1 MAGKP
6 WRLKPALY
14 TTTLVYIAVQV
25 AFLSFLCSYYNYGIG
40 NLTRWTL
47 DRLDETVEAEVNLG
61 DEMQVLNAEQLAL
74 FDGSR
79 ASRPVYLAILGRVY
93 NVDKGKKHYG
103 KGGGYHFFAGRDA
116 TRAFVSGDF
125 TEAGL
130 VDNTDGL
137 SHEDLLGIRDWVS
150 FYEKDYK
157 LVGVLV
163 GRYYDANGI
172 PTKEL
177 KDVLARMK
185 TAAEWKQSRA
195 AEAEV
200 FPPCNSEWHQNSGG
214 RVWCSMKSGGIQR
227 DWAGVPRLLYDP
239 NTKQQ
244 RCACVKNF
252 GTGLSSYGSKSNNR
266 GDLDHPNLKLLAN
279 GYSGVKPIIS
289 TRSVHRQPTA
299 AALRRTRK
307 TSPKLT
313 SFIVF
318 FTKETMVQDTKVE
331 DMRLPPAVVSKIVDK
346 AIGPNG
352 TVSKEARTAIG
363 RAASIFIHQMSSHAC
378 EFATNKKRKAL
389 TPEDIFQAFHLIE
402 CDHLTA
408 PLQEALEQWKANKA
422 HKSEETRKRKAEKK
436 DAEKSAAETSEKHL
450 SSSFTIAPS
459 EEMRFRE
466 EPEEQS

>member
-14 TTTLVYIAVQV
+14 TTTLVYVAVQV
-25 AFLSFLCSYYNYGIG
+25 AFLSFLCSYYNYGIV
-40 NLTRWTL
+40 NVTRWTL
-47 DRLDETVEAEVNLG
+47 DRLEEYEYTREKIKWIKEFWKDTKDNMKIQPRKATVEDIKASNDLPVEAEVKLG
-61 DEMQVLNAEQLAL
+61 NEMQILNAEQLAL

-79 ASRPVYLAILGRVY
+79 ASRPVYLAILGRIY

-157 LVGVLV
+157 LVGVLI
-163 GRYYDANGI
+163 GRYYDANGN

-177 KDVLARMK
+177 KDVLARMQ
-185 TAAEWKQSRA
+185 TAAEWRQSKA

-252 GTGLSSYGSKSNNR
+252 GVGLSPHGAKGNSR
-266 GDLDHPNLKLLAN
+266 GDLDHPNL
-279 GYSGVKPIIS
+279 
-289 TRSVHRQPTA
+289 RQYPKCSPTA
-299 AALRRTRK
+299 N
-307 TSPKLT
+307 SC
-313 SFIVF
+313 
-318 FTKETMVQDTKVE
+318 
-331 DMRLPPAVVSKIVDK
+331 RLEND
-346 AIGPNG
+346 
-352 TVSKEARTAIG
+352 
-363 RAASIFIHQMSSHAC
+363 
-378 EFATNKKRKAL
+378 
-389 TPEDIFQAFHLIE
+389 
-402 CDHLTA
+402 
-408 PLQEALEQWKANKA
+408 
-422 HKSEETRKRKAEKK
+422 
-436 DAEKSAAETSEKHL
+436 
-450 SSSFTIAPS
+450 
-459 EEMRFRE
+459 
-466 EPEEQS
+466 

>member
-14 TTTLVYIAVQV
+14 TTTLVYVAVQV
-25 AFLSFLCSYYNYGIG
+25 AFLSFLCSYYNYGIV
-40 NLTRWTL
+40 NVTRWTL
-47 DRLDETVEAEVNLG
+47 DRLEECEYTREKIQWIKEFWKDTKDNMKIQPRKATVEDVKPVEAEVKLG
-61 DEMQVLNAEQLAL
+61 NEMQILNAEQLAL

-79 ASRPVYLAILGRVY
+79 ASRPVYLAILGRIY

-157 LVGVLV
+157 LVGVLI
-163 GRYYDANGI
+163 GRYYDANGN

-177 KDVLARMK
+177 KD
-185 TAAEWKQSRA
+185 
-195 AEAEV
+195 V

-252 GTGLSSYGSKSNNR
+252 GVGLSPHGAKGNSR
-266 GDLDHPNLKLLAN
+266 GDLDHPNL
-279 GYSGVKPIIS
+279 
-289 TRSVHRQPTA
+289 RQYPKCSPTA
-299 AALRRTRK
+299 N
-307 TSPKLT
+307 SC
-313 SFIVF
+313 
-318 FTKETMVQDTKVE
+318 
-331 DMRLPPAVVSKIVDK
+331 RLEND
-346 AIGPNG
+346 
-352 TVSKEARTAIG
+352 
-363 RAASIFIHQMSSHAC
+363 
-378 EFATNKKRKAL
+378 
-389 TPEDIFQAFHLIE
+389 
-402 CDHLTA
+402 
-408 PLQEALEQWKANKA
+408 
-422 HKSEETRKRKAEKK
+422 
-436 DAEKSAAETSEKHL
+436 
-450 SSSFTIAPS
+450 
-459 EEMRFRE
+459 
-466 EPEEQS
+466 